1 MSDALDYSAAGAKIR
16 TDLKRSHRRALDY
29 VARPGSWW
37 SGAERIALAQEARS
51 AAGCS
56 LCRERKA
63 ALSPE
68 HAQGRHGGPS
78 PLPEAVVDLVH
89 RVRSDPGR
97 MSRRVYEQALAAGV
111 SEGHYVEA
119 VGIAALVAGLDFE
132 CRALGIAPFPF
143 PEPVAG
149 EPSGYRPEGLTPGIA
164 WVPMLLP
171 EDAAGPEK
179 GLYGGLPMVPN
190 IMRALSSVPDHV
202 RALLDWMGS
211 HYVSVSDLSEER
223 AIDRLQ
229 IELVASRVSAL
240 NECFY

>member
-1 MSDALDYSAAGAKIR
+1 
-16 TDLKRSHRRALDY
+16 
-29 VARPGSWW
+29 
-37 SGAERIALAQEARS
+37 
-51 AAGCS
+51 
-56 LCRERKA
+56 
-63 ALSPE
+63 
-68 HAQGRHGGPS
+68 
-78 PLPEAVVDLVH
+78 
-89 RVRSDPGR
+89 
-97 MSRRVYEQALAAGV
+97 
-111 SEGHYVEA
+111 
-119 VGIAALVAGLDFE
+119 
-132 CRALGIAPFPF
+132 
-143 PEPVAG
+143 
-149 EPSGYRPEGLTPGIA
+149 
-164 WVPMLLP
+164 MLLP